1 MLTIATC
8 ITTYNCENKIKE
20 VIESCIF
27 QEQDSD
33 QIIVVDDCSED
44 STFEIANA
52 VLKNFKGSKVLYKF
66 KNNNGG
72 PAWSRNK
79 GLELSNCQF
88 TAFLD
93 GDDLAL
99 PYRIKYLKKYFT
111 KSSPDLLIHGMMASK
126 IDFQRKMIK
135 PIYKLDTI
143 SRKNCKLEDFLLTS
157 KLSPGSALV
166 LKTEVGRICRFSED
180 QDIIA
185 GEDKELAIKLCEN
198 SFIVNSLKES
208 LCLYNIG
215 SLGKRQSNHFAEHI
229 TSPYKTKKI
238 VTYLINKY
246 ADKTKKNVLF
256 ELELSGLI
264 AIYKIE
270 GISKFIKKFFSHNF
284 LITFLLIYT
293 FLKKSI
299 SQFSNKYII
308 SKLEVWKFKKF
319 IKKKNSIFKYIVR

>member
-111 KSSPDLLIHGMMASK
+111 KSSFLKDNK
-126 IDFQRKMIK
+126 IIIPFIFLFIVEIFPIK
-135 PIYKLDTI
+135 ST
-143 SRKNCKLEDFLLTS
+143 
-157 KLSPGSALV
+157 GSFF
-166 LKTEVGRICRFSED
+166 TTGNSTFIFM
-180 QDIIA
+180 IIA
-185 GEDKELAIKLCEN
+185 VLIGLVRKEKLIEN
-198 SFIVNSLKES
+198 
-208 LCLYNIG
+208 
-215 SLGKRQSNHFAEHI
+215 
-229 TSPYKTKKI
+229 
-238 VTYLINKY
+238 
-246 ADKTKKNVLF
+246 
-256 ELELSGLI
+256 
-264 AIYKIE
+264 
-270 GISKFIKKFFSHNF
+270 
-284 LITFLLIYT
+284 
-293 FLKKSI
+293 
-299 SQFSNKYII
+299 
-308 SKLEVWKFKKF
+308 
-319 IKKKNSIFKYIVR
+319 